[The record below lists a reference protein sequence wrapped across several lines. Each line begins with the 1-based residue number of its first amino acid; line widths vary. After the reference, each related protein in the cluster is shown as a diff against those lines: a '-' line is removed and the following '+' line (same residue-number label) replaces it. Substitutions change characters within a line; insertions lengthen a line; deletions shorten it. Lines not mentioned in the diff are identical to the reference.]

1 MPSDFTAST
10 PRRRRVV
17 DALRNDGTPRLMGII
32 NVTDDSF
39 FEGSRTSGDNAVVRA
54 IAMWDAGATW
64 VDVGGES
71 TRPGATP
78 IGTDEECRRVVPVI
92 HALRKARPEGFISI
106 DTRHPEVARK
116 ALEAGADMVNDVSGL
131 RNPLMRQTVIETGC
145 AVCVMHMQGEPGTM
159 QENPTYDDC
168 AKEVGDML
176 ERVLEDLV
184 AQGHP
189 EELIVLDPGIG
200 FGKTQQHNVA
210 LLREGKGL
218 LKTAS
223 TSLLWGVSRKS
234 IVGHLTGQQRPED
247 RLPGTL
253 ALAAVAHRMGIDI
266 LRVHDVQEHADVFNA
281 LKPFTRLSNRREG

>member
-1 MPSDFTAST
+1 
-10 PRRRRVV
+10 
-17 DALRNDGTPRLMGII
+17 
-32 NVTDDSF
+32 
-39 FEGSRTSGDNAVVRA
+39 
-54 IAMWDAGATW
+54 
-64 VDVGGES
+64 
-71 TRPGATP
+71 
-78 IGTDEECRRVVPVI
+78 
-92 HALRKARPEGFISI
+92 
-106 DTRHPEVARK
+106 
-116 ALEAGADMVNDVSGL
+116 
-131 RNPLMRQTVIETGC
+131 
-145 AVCVMHMQGEPGTM
+145 MQ
-159 QENPTYDDC
+159 QNPTYDDC

-281 LKPFTRLSNRREG
+281 LKPFTRHSNRREE